1 MLLYSVIMFV
11 VAGLILA
18 IGISISR
25 GNTKLIHDYHQT
37 KVKETQRL
45 DYAKAFAK
53 GLFVLGAALALSG
66 GLALLGDS
74 KGIRT
79 ASLIVLFVGIAGSIA
94 ILLKVQKT
102 YNRGLF

>member
-1 MLLYSVIMFV
+1 MLLYSVILFV

-18 IGISISR
+18 IGVSIYR

-37 KVKETQRL
+37 KVQETQRL

-66 GLALLGDS
+66 GLALFGDS
-74 KGIRT
+74 KGILA
-79 ASLIVLFVGIAGSIA
+79 ASLIVLFAGIVGSTV
-94 ILLKVQKT
+94 ILIRVQKT
-102 YNRGLF
+102 YNGGLF